1 MKIETQLKKWGNS
14 LALRVT
20 GVMAE
25 LPEFHDGS
33 KVTVEVTE
41 EGFTVTPAKEDRR
54 SLLPYT
60 EEELLTDM
68 SLNNSHADDLATL
81 TEVEYG
87 E

>member
-33 KVTVEVTE
+33 KVTLEVTE
-41 EGFTVTPAKEDRR
+41 EGFTVRPAKEERR
-54 SLLPYT
+54 HLLPCS
-60 EEELLTDM
+60 EEELLADM
-68 SLNNSHADDLATL
+68 SPDNSHADELAIL
-81 TEVEYG
+81 SEMEYG

>member
-33 KVTVEVTE
+33 NVTVEVTE
-41 EGFTVTPAKEDRR
+41 EGFTVRSAKEDPRY
-54 SLLPYT
+54 LLPYT
-60 EEELLTDM
+60 EEEMLADM
-68 SLNNSHADDLATL
+68 SLDNSHSDELATL
-81 TEVEYG
+81 SEMEYG
-87 E
+87 D